1 MGSSRLPE
9 KIMLPVCGKPLF
21 HYMINRVKQSKKLEK
36 IIIATT
42 NKPEDDVIVNFCK
55 SEQIEYFRG
64 SENDVLNRYFETA
77 KKFSINTIVRL
88 TADTPLIDPH
98 VIDKVIS
105 VFQDN
110 EFDFVSNFFP
120 LPRTYPEGYN
130 VEVFSI
136 KTLRQANLEAIK
148 PSDREHVTTYITMQP
163 DIFKIY
169 RVDYKND
176 YSKYRFTLDYDDD
189 YKLIK
194 KIFESL
200 YNKHHFFTLENI
212 VDWLE
217 QNPDVLK
224 LNSHIL
230 PYQNLIQSFENDA
243 KLGFS
248 QHKNN
253 FYLKY
258 K

>member
-1 MGSSRLPE
+1 MISS
-9 KIMLPVCGKPLF
+9 
-21 HYMINRVKQSKKLEK
+21 
-36 IIIATT
+36 
-42 NKPEDDVIVNFCK
+42 VI
-55 SEQIEYFRG
+55 
-64 SENDVLNRYFETA
+64 
-77 KKFSINTIVRL
+77 
-88 TADTPLIDPH
+88 
-98 VIDKVIS
+98 
-105 VFQDN
+105 
-110 EFDFVSNFFP
+110 FFP

-136 KTLRQANLEAIK
+136 KTLKRANLEAIK

-163 DIFKIY
+163 SIFKIY
-169 RVDYKND
+169 RVDYEKD
-176 YSKYRFTLDYDDD
+176 YSKYRLTLDYDDD

-200 YNKHHFFTLENI
+200 YDKHHFFTLEDI

-224 LNSHIL
+224 LNSHIR
-230 PYQNLIQSFENDA
+230 PYQNLIQSFKNDVQ
-243 KLGFS
+243 LGFD